1 MTKYWNPRRIKRI
14 KDRKLRAAKRASENA
29 AILRERARSYT
40 PGDARKNAG
49 LMLDALGLPLRRRM
63 LARLRREGTMSVS
76 KLVEPFRITL
86 PSALEHVRVLE
97 RSCIITTHKH
107 GRVRLCVYRPE
118 ALKELA
124 RELTSRGLEYNPNT

>member
-14 KDRKLRAAKRASENA
+14 KEREHRAAESA
-29 AILRERARSYT
+29 AEKAAALRETARAYSK
-40 PGDARKNAG
+40 GNAQKNTA

-63 LARLRREGTMSVS
+63 IARLKRGGTMSVS

-97 RSCIITTHKH
+97 RSGIITTHKH

-124 RELTSRGLEYNPNT
+124 RELTSRA